1 MCVLA
6 ARGNPE
12 LEARRDKL
20 VVRMIL
26 YLTLCHVSH
35 LTSEFLLLGA
45 ALASATS
52 GPCAHCSYSFL
63 DINPLSKGHA
73 LVIPKCPV
81 SIIASLTLAF

>member
-6 ARGNPE
+6 VRGNPE

-26 YLTLCHVSH
+26 YLTLCHVSR

-45 ALASATS
+45 ASVTS
-52 GPCAHCSYSFL
+52 GRTARSLQLLLSGYQSPIKGPCPSHS
-63 DINPLSKGHA
+63 
-73 LVIPKCPV
+73 
-81 SIIASLTLAF
+81 